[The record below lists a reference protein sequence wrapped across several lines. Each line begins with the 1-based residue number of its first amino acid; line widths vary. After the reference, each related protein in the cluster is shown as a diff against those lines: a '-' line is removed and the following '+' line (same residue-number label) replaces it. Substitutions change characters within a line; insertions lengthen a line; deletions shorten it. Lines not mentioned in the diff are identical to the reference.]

1 MGEHD
6 DWCPP
11 PDCSMVQDFPS
22 LLASF
27 DYEYEWQLVPLFMN
41 CECKNFPRRKL
52 QTKFSSIW
60 SLDRNNLLSNC
71 FFVFDLC
78 CFFHNLRRLQLLR
91 LWSVLFLQQSQ
102 ARAVAVS
109 LIKFAISS
117 TISGACGCFLFD
129 FCCFLQQW
137 QGAWSCFLFWYLLF
151 LPQSQA
157 LEPASSVIFGVSS
170 TISKRLQL
178 LPVGSLLFLQ
188 QHQAL
193 EASNFVN
200 FTLESMAVLL
210 AYTPRCQI
218 GSSKHCIGY
227 ILDWKIIWTNNWNKV
242 IATRNKTTAH
252 PQRPGE
258 KTRPQHASY

>member
-1 MGEHD
+1 
-6 DWCPP
+6 
-11 PDCSMVQDFPS
+11 
-22 LLASF
+22 
-27 DYEYEWQLVPLFMN
+27 
-41 CECKNFPRRKL
+41 
-52 QTKFSSIW
+52 
-60 SLDRNNLLSNC
+60 
-71 FFVFDLC
+71 
-78 CFFHNLRRLQLLR
+78 
-91 LWSVLFLQQSQ
+91 
-102 ARAVAVS
+102 
-109 LIKFAISS
+109 
-117 TISGACGCFLFD
+117 
-129 FCCFLQQW
+129 
-137 QGAWSCFLFWYLLF
+137 
-151 LPQSQA
+151 
-157 LEPASSVIFGVSS
+157 
-170 TISKRLQL
+170 LQL